1 MKKCVLCVLL
11 LLCLCFTACSRKDS
25 TENSVGD
32 AVKSKE
38 IKNSEDEIEEQLI
51 DLKKYSL

>member
-38 IKNSEDEIEEQLI
+38 IKNSEDELRNSLLI
-51 DLKKYSL
+51 